1 MLKGIIKT
9 KVKVPNF
16 SPNYDAEQPENKKKG
31 HQAIVFVDLNDAWL
45 YYEQLGYKLV
55 TFTLEEKK
63 GKKVV
68 SNMPQWKNSS
78 LSVESIKQEHNA
90 IAIITGEASQLMVID
105 IDKRDADI
113 YALLAEYGLE
123 IDNYCYA
130 LTPSGG
136 MHIYLNLSHSEL
148 WKKRYGRK
156 TLTTTNKNI
165 GIDIRAEGGLIFA
178 PPSIIT
184 NGGFYEWVNMPV
196 NKEDTDYDPNKLIP
210 IMDAIFGYN
219 NNPTPLAPIQKTII
233 KSYFPFTYYPNIQ
246 DNYDQAAQL
255 IRKLN
260 GTIINYN
267 DWIRMGIALKNE
279 FGKRGLSLWLLFAD
293 NSAYQDTE
301 EYLIKKWNSFP
312 ITDDVH
318 FGTFIYLTREY
329 LRYENTYKGGKIY
342 AV

>member
-1 MLKGIIKT
+1 MLRKISETQREGLT
-9 KVKVPNF
+9 
-16 SPNYDAEQPENKKKG
+16 SPHYYDAEQPENKKKG
-31 HQAIVFVDLNDAWL
+31 HQAIVFVDLNDACL
-45 YYEQLGYKLV
+45 YYEQLGYKMV
-55 TFTLEEKK
+55 TFTLEEKES
-63 GKKVV
+63 KKVIR
-68 SNMPQWKNSS
+68 NMPQWKNSS

-105 IDKRDADI
+105 IDKRDVNI
-113 YALLAEYGLE
+113 YSLLAEYGLE

-148 WKKRYGRK
+148 WKKRYRCK

-165 GIDIRAEGGLIFA
+165 GIDIRAEIALIFA

-184 NGGFYEWVNMPV
+184 NGGCYEWVNMPV
-196 NKEDTDYDPNKLIP
+196 NKEDLDYDANKFIP

-279 FGKRGLSLWLLFAD
+279 FGKRGLSLWLLFAY

-301 EYLIKKWNSFP
+301 EELIKKWNSFP
-312 ITDDVH
+312 ITDNVH
-318 FGTFIYLTREY
+318 FGTFIYLTRKY
-329 LRYENTYKGGKIY
+329 LWYENTYKGGKIY

>member
-1 MLKGIIKT
+1 MVRKINETQREGLT
-9 KVKVPNF
+9 
-16 SPNYDAEQPENKKKG
+16 SPNYYDAEQPENKKKG

-105 IDKRDADI
+105 IDKRNADI

-148 WKKRYGRK
+148 WKMRYGRK

-184 NGGFYEWVNMPV
+184 NGGCYQWVNMPV
-196 NKEDTDYDPNKLIP
+196 NKEDLDYDENKFIP
-210 IMDAIFGYN
+210 IMDAIFSYN
-219 NNPTPLAPIQKTII
+219 PKPSSLAPIQKQFPQPDFTAAG
-233 KSYFPFTYYPNIQ
+233 YF
-246 DNYDQAAQL
+246 DNQKDYDLAALL
-255 IRKLN
+255 ISKLN
-260 GTIINYN
+260 GTIIEYN
-267 DWIRMGIALKNE
+267 DWIRMGIALKNK

-301 EYLIKKWNSFP
+301 EELIKKWNSFP
-312 ITDDVH
+312 ITDVVH
-318 FGTFIYLTREY
+318 YGTFIYLSREY
-329 LRYENTYKGGKIY
+329 LQNEITYNGEKTN

>member
-31 HQAIVFVDLNDAWL
+31 HQAIVFVDLNNAWL

-178 PPSIIT
+178 PPSIVT

-219 NNPTPLAPIQKTII
+219 NNPTPLAPIQKTIT
-233 KSYFPFTYYPNIQ
+233 KSYFPF
-246 DNYDQAAQL
+246 NYDQAAQL